1 MSKESFLDE
10 TFPPN
15 DYSLLGKSK
24 EGVYLDPVES
34 KNKIIKD
41 SEVEWRRIKD
51 IVAKPVIFE
60 DTIKMDFIR
69 FGRVSIPYFYSVIS
83 ALAKNYPSIFTKII
97 VSKDYSPEGM
107 YQVKFYI
114 DGSFQTVTIDD
125 YFPCIKGTNVYYFTR
140 PSNFEIWPVL
150 IEKAWAKIN
159 GGYLNILN
167 LWPGDLFKAL
177 TGFTFDD
184 LVHPELTKEE
194 LFNEIVNLKGLAFTL
209 TKDDKEV
216 VEKGLYTYQV
226 YIIEEAEKV
235 EVEKDKCV
243 CLLKLR
249 DSEDESDWSGD
260 YSPESAL
267 WTDNLKSKINKDK
280 LELKEGEFWISLED
294 FHKYFLRTDACNML
308 TDAFTVN
315 YESEGDQLATPKVFN
330 LYVEQD
336 GIVSISILEKNWHFH
351 RELRNISHPTS
362 LIVVEYDPANRN
374 IKNVISKY
382 ENNED
387 LEITKTLKKG
397 FYLVWAYKTTDPNE
411 KIPAESMNIQFYSL
425 TKIKVDLI
433 GDDEKFDLIRCIIHQ
448 YVKEKNKDKIK
459 KDDFFYDVSN
469 SFDKSGIGYQMV
481 INPLTDFYQVWK
493 VDSSSTHGFLILP
506 PHQQKQVEV
515 TVGFNDYEM
524 VLGIKRYKYGK
535 HCLNLGVEVTVFKGN
550 NEPPKV
556 EPKQNFDK
564 CFTND
569 PSGLN
574 PVADNP
580 TFSSADLKKVDKF
593 PTLNHWDLFLENHK
607 DEYPLIIEELKKLK
621 PLTEEQFDLNII
633 ERNGNLYIGEADYGI
648 RYGRGAYVFA
658 KEGLTYIGYWD
669 KGFQFVRGR
678 VFDKKG
684 KLIFDGEYKDG
695 KREGKGVYY
704 YEGGE
709 KYEGP
714 FVNGLREGKGIFTW
728 KDGARWE
735 GPFRNDNLNG
745 EGTFFDGKD
754 TSKATFKDGE
764 LVEN

>member
-1 MSKESFLDE
+1 M
-10 TFPPN
+10 
-15 DYSLLGKSK
+15 
-24 EGVYLDPVES
+24 GVYS
-34 KNKIIKD
+34 T
-41 SEVEWRRIKD
+41 
-51 IVAKPVIFE
+51 
-60 DTIKMDFIR
+60 DT
-69 FGRVSIPYFYSVIS
+69 G
-83 ALAKNYPSIFTKII
+83 
-97 VSKDYSPEGM
+97 
-107 YQVKFYI
+107 
-114 DGSFQTVTIDD
+114 
-125 YFPCIKGTNVYYFTR
+125 
-140 PSNFEIWPVL
+140 
-150 IEKAWAKIN
+150 KIN
-159 GGYLNILN
+159 GLNGLGMAGAHDIHQ
-167 LWPGDLFKAL
+167 DL
-177 TGFTFDD
+177 G
-184 LVHPELTKEE
+184 
-194 LFNEIVNLKGLAFTL
+194 N
-209 TKDDKEV
+209 
-216 VEKGLYTYQV
+216 
-226 YIIEEAEKV
+226 
-235 EVEKDKCV
+235 
-243 CLLKLR
+243 
-249 DSEDESDWSGD
+249 
-260 YSPESAL
+260 
-267 WTDNLKSKINKDK
+267 
-280 LELKEGEFWISLED
+280 
-294 FHKYFLRTDACNML
+294 
-308 TDAFTVN
+308 
-315 YESEGDQLATPKVFN
+315 
-330 LYVEQD
+330 
-336 GIVSISILEKNWHFH
+336 GIV
-351 RELRNISHPTS
+351 
-362 LIVVEYDPANRN
+362 A
-374 IKNVISKY
+374 
-382 ENNED
+382 
-387 LEITKTLKKG
+387 
-397 FYLVWAYKTTDPNE
+397 
-411 KIPAESMNIQFYSL
+411 
-425 TKIKVDLI
+425 
-433 GDDEKFDLIRCIIHQ
+433 
-448 YVKEKNKDKIK
+448 
-459 KDDFFYDVSN
+459 
-469 SFDKSGIGYQMV
+469 
-481 INPLTDFYQVWK
+481 PLY
-493 VDSSSTHGFLILP
+493 
-506 PHQQKQVEV
+506 
-515 TVGFNDYEM
+515 
-524 VLGIKRYKYGK
+524 K